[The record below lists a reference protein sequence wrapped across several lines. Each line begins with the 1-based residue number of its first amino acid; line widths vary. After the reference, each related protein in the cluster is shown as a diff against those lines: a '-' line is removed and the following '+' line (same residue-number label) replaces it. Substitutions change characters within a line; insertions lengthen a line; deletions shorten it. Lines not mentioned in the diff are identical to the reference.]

1 MLVADTRLPPENL
14 LERVLNIEN
23 SMRRERVVRWGPRTL
38 DIDIVVFGDVASDD
52 PDLTLPHPRA
62 HERAFVLVPWADIE
76 PDVLLPGHGRVGD
89 LAQAKKSEG
98 GPSAVRRRDDLALQ
112 QPA

>member
-1 MLVADTRLPPENL
+1 M
-14 LERVLNIEN
+14 
-23 SMRRERVVRWGPRTL
+23 
-38 DIDIVVFGDVASDD
+38 
-52 PDLTLPHPRA
+52 
-62 HERAFVLVPWADIE
+62 LVPWADIE